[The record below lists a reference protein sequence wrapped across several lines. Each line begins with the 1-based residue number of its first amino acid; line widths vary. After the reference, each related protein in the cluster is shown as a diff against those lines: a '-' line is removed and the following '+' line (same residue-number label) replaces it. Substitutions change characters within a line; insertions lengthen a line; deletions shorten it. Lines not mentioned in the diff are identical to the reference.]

1 VTVTDPGLKPETIL
15 NDQNGWNGLVG
26 RKWISNPLDVMFDI
40 DDVIFPTM
48 MSIHELAR
56 QAGYHNND
64 VDPSWSG
71 WEPYNIPEQAYWDL
85 WSDFAL
91 SGGYVNTEPIPG
103 AIEAM
108 RRLYF
113 EGHRIHLVTARGFMN
128 HASDIRTWTPQWVEE
143 FGVPWHSLT
152 FARDK
157 VGAMHELEIEFG
169 GSPWARD
176 VAEERPPF
184 FDYGIDD
191 SPRNV
196 DALRAARVNC
206 YLLDHVHNKSHVAE
220 HRVASVD
227 DFVDMILEERQ

>member
-1 VTVTDPGLKPETIL
+1 MTVTDPGLKPETFL
-15 NDQNGWNGLVG
+15 NDWRAETRG
-26 RKWISNPLDVMFDI
+26 RKWISNPLDVMFDV

-56 QAGYHNND
+56 QAGYHDND

-71 WEPYNIPEQAYWDL
+71 WEAYRIPEQAYWDL

-91 SGGYVNTEPIPG
+91 SGGYVNTEPIQ
-103 AIEAM
+103 EAVEDM

-128 HASDIRTWTPQWVEE
+128 HAIAIRDWTRQWIEE
-143 FGVPWHSLT
+143 FGIPWHSLT

-157 VGAMHELEIEFG
+157 VAAQVPLGRAFLPDFHAVE
-169 GSPWARD
+169 A
-176 VAEERPPF
+176 F

-196 DALRAARVNC
+196 DSLRAAGVDC
-206 YLLDHVHNKSHVAE
+206 YLLDHVHNKDHVAD
-220 HRVASVD
+220 HRVATVGN
-227 DFVDMILEERQ
+227 FVDMILEAHQ

>member
-1 VTVTDPGLKPETIL
+1 VTVTDPRLMPETIIC
-15 NDQNGWNGLVG
+15 DWRAEVRG
-26 RKWISNPLDVMFDI
+26 RKWIENPLDVMFDI

-56 QAGYHNND
+56 LAGYHDND

-71 WEPYNIPEQAYWDL
+71 WEPYGIPEQAYWDL

-91 SGGYVNTEPIPG
+91 QGGYLNTDPVPG

-128 HASDIRTWTPQWVEE
+128 HASDIRAWTPQWIEE

-157 VGAMHELEIEFG
+157 VAAQDPLSREFLG
-169 GSPWARD
+169 DFDR
-176 VAEERPPF
+176 VIPF

-191 SPRNV
+191 SPKNV
-196 DALRAARVNC
+196 DALRAAGVDC

-227 DFVDMILEERQ
+227 DFVDMILEEAA